1 MTPSNFI
8 PLNQDIAVSPRMR
21 KAMLHACRILD
32 MCLDAYL
39 QCQFKSEI
47 RALRDEIQ
55 INNRAAR
62 RDAYFE
68 KHLSDPIPDESECEI
83 VEIEL
88 DAVQVKKLEIAAD
101 KYGITPE
108 RYVQLITEAHFY
120 A

>member
-32 MCLDAYL
+32 MSLDAYL
-39 QCQFKSEI
+39 QCQLKSEI

-62 RDAYFE
+62 RNAYFMQ
-68 KHLSDPIPDESECEI
+68 HLADPPPAESECEI

-88 DAVQVKKLEIAAD
+88 DAIQAKKLEKAAEQ
-101 KYGITPE
+101 YGITQE
-108 RYVQLITEAHFY
+108 RFIQLVTEAY
-120 A
+120 IRA